1 MNPRLLPLHTATLC
15 GLLAWSALSTPDAA
29 FAVDTPDMGDV
40 PTLTY
45 RVDGLSQDAEILVDH
60 WGVPHIYA
68 GTHYDAFFVQGFNA
82 ARDRLWQI
90 DTWRRRGLGLLAEV
104 LGEAYA
110 EQDRAARLFLYRGDM
125 RDEWLAYGSDAKR
138 IAESFTD
145 GINTYVQLIDEHP
158 ELLPPEFE
166 LLGYTPSLWAAAD
179 VVRIRSNGLWR
190 NVASE
195 VRRARIA
202 CELGLAAASLEKVL
216 EPAWETRIPDGFEP
230 CTLPDGVIDDYLLA
244 TAPVSF
250 AALTE
255 TRLAADVHRARLLA
269 ESETRS
275 LDGQLGSNNWVVA
288 PGRTDTGRP
297 ILADDPHRGHA
308 VPSLRYIAHLTAP
321 GLDVIGAGEPALP
334 GISIGHNDRI
344 AFGLTIFPID
354 QEDLYVYQRGRLR
367 TRADGVKDDRDAG
380 YLYRGRAE
388 PLTTVEETIPVK
400 GGPGRNVTLTFTR
413 HGPVVYETKDAL
425 YAVRAAWL
433 EPGMSPYFGS
443 VEYMRAR
450 NWRQFV
456 AALNRWGA
464 PSENQVYADIDGN
477 IGYKPAG
484 LFPRRINWD
493 GLLPVPGDG
502 RYEWD
507 GFFDMDALPE
517 EYNPPRNFAG
527 TANAMNLPK
536 GYPIAERRIGFEWS
550 APWRFRRLWEV
561 LASQPRH
568 SLVDSHDLQRDY
580 HSVLAR
586 EVIAR
591 LPSATA
597 HPNRPA
603 LAMLKSWDATLTPD
617 SAPAALYAV
626 WFYRYLERALLDY
639 RLPGA
644 SSMLTGMDS
653 LAVLETL
660 GDPGAAT
667 PALTSLD
674 AAWAETMRL
683 LGDDPAA
690 WQWGN
695 LHRTAFEHPL
705 LTLAPPGL
713 AAAMRY
719 PDYPRGGTANTTNN
733 TGFGKD
739 DFLVRSGASY
749 RMVLDVGRWDDAEM
763 TNAPGQSGD
772 PRSPFYGNLLEGWA
786 TDSSFPLLYS
796 REAVEANQAL
806 KIVLQAARGL
816 EAD

>member
-1 MNPRLLPLHTATLC
+1 MGALISWPVLLHAESPEAAEPL
-15 GLLAWSALSTPDAA
+15 
-29 FAVDTPDMGDV
+29 
-40 PTLTY
+40 TLTY
-45 RVDGLSQDAEILVDH
+45 RIAGLDRDAEILVDH

-68 GTHYDAFFVQGFNA
+68 GSHYDAFFVQGFNA

-90 DTWRRRGLGLLAEV
+90 DTWRRRGLGLLADV

-125 RDEWLAYGSDAKR
+125 RAEWLAYGSDAKR
-138 IAESFTD
+138 VAEAFTS
-145 GINTYVQLIDEHP
+145 GINAYVRLIEQHP

-166 LLGYTPSLWAAAD
+166 LLGYAPSLWDPAD

-190 NVASE
+190 NVAAE

-216 EPAWETRIPDGFEP
+216 EPAWETTVPDGFKP

-244 TAPVSF
+244 TAPVRFDAIRQTAS
-250 AALTE
+250 TS
-255 TRLAADVHRARLLA
+255 DQRARLLA
-269 ESETRS
+269 ESEAAT
-275 LDGQLGSNNWVVA
+275 LDGQLGSNNWVVS
-288 PGRTDTGRP
+288 PERTDTGRP

-308 VPSLRYIAHLTAP
+308 VPSLRYIAHLSAP

-334 GISIGHNDRI
+334 GVSIGHNDRI

-354 QEDLYVYQRGRLR
+354 QEDLYVYQRARMKSR
-367 TRADGVKDDRDAG
+367 TDGLKDDRSAG
-380 YLYRGRAE
+380 DIYRGRPEAV
-388 PLTTVEETIPVK
+388 TTIEETIPVQ
-400 GGPGRNVTLTFTR
+400 GGPGRSVTLAFTR
-413 HGPVVYETKDAL
+413 HGPVVFETKDAL

-464 PSENQVYADIDGN
+464 PSENQVYADVEGN

-484 LFPRRINWD
+484 LFPRRTNWD

-527 TANAMNLPK
+527 TANAMNLPSD
-536 GYPIAERRIGFEWS
+536 YPIAERRVGFEWS
-550 APWRFRRLWEV
+550 PPWRYQRLWEV
-561 LASQPRH
+561 LAGQPRH

-580 HSVLAR
+580 QSVLAR
-586 EVIAR
+586 AVIAR
-591 LPSATA
+591 LPSPSL
-597 HPNRPA
+597 HPDNPG
-603 LAMLKSWDATLTPD
+603 LAMLKRWDATLAPE
-617 SAPAALYAV
+617 SGPAALYAV
-626 WFYRYLERALLDY
+626 WFYRYLERALLRH
-639 RLPGA
+639 RLPKG
-644 SSMLTGMDS
+644 SETLTGMDS

-660 GDPGAAT
+660 DDPAAAE
-667 PALTSLD
+667 PALASLAD
-674 AAWAETMRL
+674 AWAETARL
-683 LGDDPAA
+683 LGDNPAS
-690 WQWGN
+690 WRWGN
-695 LHRTAFEHPL
+695 LHRIAFEHPL
-705 LTLAPPGL
+705 LSLAQPEL
-713 AAAMRY
+713 AGAMRY

-733 TGFGKD
+733 TGFNSE
-739 DFLVRSGASY
+739 DFLVRSGASF

-806 KIVLQAARGL
+806 RIVL
-816 EAD
+816 EAER